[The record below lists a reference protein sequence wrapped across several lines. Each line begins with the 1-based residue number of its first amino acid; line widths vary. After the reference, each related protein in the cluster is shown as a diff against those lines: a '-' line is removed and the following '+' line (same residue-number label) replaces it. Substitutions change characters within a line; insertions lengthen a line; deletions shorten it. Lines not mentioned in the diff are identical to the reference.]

1 VQSDVNDK
9 LLYSFNTLDLCQ
21 DDGICWNSVY
31 LMLLCC
37 YKLRQLT
44 NRFICR
50 LANHKADD
58 NKLNYSPLTDTIT
71 EDE

>member
-1 VQSDVNDK
+1 
-9 LLYSFNTLDLCQ
+9 
-21 DDGICWNSVY
+21 
-31 LMLLCC
+31 MLLCC

-44 NRFICR
+44 NRFICW

-71 EDE
+71 EEE